1 MYELEAVASDSGIQ
15 RVGRLN
21 RAEQVYH
28 RYILPEDHSRSRQLT
43 LNTLADVVRAGGDRA
58 TQRWTKR
65 ARLLFTCPFD
75 SHERKKT
82 ETHVGESTSKE
93 KRRGRSLSERG
104 LTRSCHNSN
113 AYKGGPL

>member
-75 SHERKKT
+75 SHERTNPKL
-82 ETHVGESTSKE
+82 TSGSPHL
-93 KRRGRSLSERG
+93 RRSAEGAACLSEV
-104 LTRSCHNSN
+104 
-113 AYKGGPL
+113 